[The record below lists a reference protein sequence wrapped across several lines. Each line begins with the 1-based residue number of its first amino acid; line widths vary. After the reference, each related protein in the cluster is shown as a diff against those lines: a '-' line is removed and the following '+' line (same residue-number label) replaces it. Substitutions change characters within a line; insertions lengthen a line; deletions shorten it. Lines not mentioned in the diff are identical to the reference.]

1 MVRVTR
7 FSFDDGMR
15 IDYPIPRESFD
26 DDDLDEFVG
35 EGEQETPNASDA
47 PGGHGKRSNPTDRR
61 ADRRHLAGGD
71 WLSSAPDKRTGEDR
85 NSAGESQEKT
95 GADL

>member
-26 DDDLDEFVG
+26 DDDD
-35 EGEQETPNASDA
+35 D
-47 PGGHGKRSNPTDRR
+47 
-61 ADRRHLAGGD
+61 
-71 WLSSAPDKRTGEDR
+71 
-85 NSAGESQEKT
+85 
-95 GADL
+95 DLVSE

>member
-26 DDDLDEFVG
+26 DDDEDVVNEN
-35 EGEQETPNASDA
+35 EQEHSKAPPASR
-47 PGGHGKRSNPTDRR
+47 GRSRRSNPTKQKS
-61 ADRRHLAGGD
+61 DRRHLAGAD
-71 WLSSAPDKRTGEDR
+71 WMAAPPEQRAERDR
-85 NSAGESQEKT
+85 NPPEETQEKT